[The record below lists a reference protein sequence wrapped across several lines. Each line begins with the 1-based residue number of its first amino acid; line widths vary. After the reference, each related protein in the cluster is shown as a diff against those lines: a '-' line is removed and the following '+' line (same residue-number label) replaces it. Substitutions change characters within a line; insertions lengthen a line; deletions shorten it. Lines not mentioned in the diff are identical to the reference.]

1 MDLDDLLDDMD
12 NSGGQHSKPVP
23 PRGRGMTFGR
33 EEKVKAKAE
42 DDGWG
47 DLGLEDE
54 PVKPKPSGFGA
65 RNSNQGGGGSMFD
78 NKPKQ
83 ASFGFGGVDG
93 LKKEPKK
100 PEDDDDE
107 WGLDLDSKPA
117 QSSGFGGRLLG
128 RKPKKEDDDL
138 DDFLD
143 DLEAKRGVESTKP
156 APPEPVQAPSQ
167 RAKTAVTRSP
177 WVGSTE
183 LDDLD
188 DTPAENT
195 SQRGAKEA
203 ESQAAKRR
211 SLFGLGPTGAQSQ
224 EQPKARAATAPRQ
237 TVSNISKV
245 NQVPVSNPLLVDS
258 NEHSRHGDLAEGNAS
273 IGS

>member
-1 MDLDDLLDDMD
+1 M
-12 NSGGQHSKPVP
+12 
-23 PRGRGMTFGR
+23 
-33 EEKVKAKAE
+33 
-42 DDGWG
+42 
-47 DLGLEDE
+47 
-54 PVKPKPSGFGA
+54 
-65 RNSNQGGGGSMFD
+65 
-78 NKPKQ
+78 
-83 ASFGFGGVDG
+83 
-93 LKKEPKK
+93 
-100 PEDDDDE
+100 
-107 WGLDLDSKPA
+107 
-117 QSSGFGGRLLG
+117 
-128 RKPKKEDDDL
+128 
-138 DDFLD
+138 
-143 DLEAKRGVESTKP
+143 ESTKP
-156 APPEPVQAPSQ
+156 APPESVQAKSQ

-177 WVGSTE
+177 WGGSTE

-195 SQRGAKEA
+195 SQRGSKEA

-237 TVSNISKV
+237 AVSNISKV

>member
-12 NSGGQHSKPVP
+12 NSGGQHAKPVP

-33 EEKVKAKAE
+33 EEKAKPVEA

-54 PVKPKPSGFGA
+54 PVKPKTSGVGA
-65 RNSNQGGGGSMFD
+65 RNSNQTRSGGGGSMFD

-100 PEDDDDE
+100 PEDDGDE

-156 APPEPVQAPSQ
+156 APPEPAQAPPQ

-177 WVGSTE
+177 WGGSTE

-188 DTPAENT
+188 DAPAENT

-203 ESQAAKRR
+203 EIQAAKRR
-211 SLFGLGPTGAQSQ
+211 SLFGLGPAGAAQQ
-224 EQPKARAATAPRQ
+224 E
-237 TVSNISKV
+237 
-245 NQVPVSNPLLVDS
+245 
-258 NEHSRHGDLAEGNAS
+258 
-273 IGS
+273 